1 MKYAR
6 TMGAAV
12 LVAAAF
18 FAGHAVSQ
26 EHSGSGAAA
35 DDPWGEVD
43 PNQMQEMM
51 EAWME
56 MSAPGEPHAE
66 MAKAVGVWD
75 TTTRM
80 WMQGPDGPA
89 TETAGEAKFEMFG
102 DRWLIQRFKGS
113 LMGMPMRGMGISGYD
128 NFKQKYVA
136 VWVDSVSTSMSTSE
150 GWMHPSREM
159 LTTWG
164 KMDEPMLGLRDMTV
178 KYVTRFID
186 DDTHIFEIHDF
197 NFPEGQTKVV
207 EIEYRRK
214 K

>member
-1 MKYAR
+1 MKYVR
-6 TMGAAV
+6 TMGAAI

-26 EHSGSGAAA
+26 ERPGSATDGGQ
-35 DDPWGEVD
+35 WSEVD
-43 PNQMQEMM
+43 PEQMQEMM
-51 EAWME
+51 QAWIE

-66 MAKAVGVWD
+66 MAKAAGIWE
-75 TTTRM
+75 TTMRV
-80 WMQGPDGPA
+80 WMQGPDGPV
-89 TETAGEAKFEMFG
+89 TESTGEAKFEMFG
-102 DRWLIQRFKGS
+102 DRWLLQRQRGEM
-113 LMGMPMRGMGISGYD
+113 MGMPVRGIGITGYD
-128 NFKQKYVA
+128 NFKQKYVSM
-136 VWVDSVSTSMSTSE
+136 WVDSMSTAMSTSE
-150 GWMHPSREM
+150 GWMHPSGDV
-159 LTTWG
+159 LTMWG

-197 NFPEGQTKVV
+197 NYPEGKTKVV